1 MTPERRVLLGDS
13 AVALSALLPGLLY
26 FGDALVW
33 WVPVPAALLVVTT
46 GAAQHYTEHV
56 GFERTRDEAAL
67 ALGAIVVPV
76 AVAGTLVLTGSPLG
90 PPLALAVF
98 TGTGLGFLAYRFVY
112 GVLRPIPE
120 KRLERAGKRA
130 V

>member
-1 MTPERRVLLGDS
+1 MEPERKVLLGDG
-13 AVALSALLPGLLY
+13 AVAVSVLVPGLLY
-26 FGDALVW
+26 FGSALVW
-33 WVPVPAALLVVTT
+33 WVPLPAALLSFTT
-46 GAAQHYTEHV
+46 AAAQHYTEHV

-76 AVAGTLVLTGSPLG
+76 AVAGVLVVTGSAFG

-98 TGTGLGFLAYRFVY
+98 AGTGVGFLLYRFVY

-120 KRLERAGKRA
+120 KRLARAGQRA

>member
-1 MTPERRVLLGDS
+1 MTPERKVLLGDGL
-13 AVALSALLPGLLY
+13 VALSVLLPGLLY
-26 FGDALVW
+26 FGPALVW
-33 WVPVPAALLVVTT
+33 WVPMPAALLVATT
-46 GAAQHYTEHV
+46 GAAQHYSEHV
-56 GFERTRDEAAL
+56 GFERARDEAAL

-76 AVAGTLVLTGSPLG
+76 AAAGVLVVTGSSLG

-98 TGTGLGFLAYRFVY
+98 VGTGLGFLGYRFVF

-120 KRLERAGKRA
+120 KRLARAGERA

>member
-1 MTPERRVLLGDS
+1 MTPERKVLLGDG

-26 FGDALVW
+26 FGPTLVW
-33 WVPVPAALLVVTT
+33 WVPVPAALLAATT

-56 GFERTRDEAAL
+56 RFERTRDEAAL

-76 AVAGTLVLTGSPLG
+76 AVAAVLVVTGSPLG

-98 TGTGLGFLAYRFVY
+98 SGTGVGFLGYRFVF

-120 KRLERAGKRA
+120 KRLERAGERA

>member
-1 MTPERRVLLGDS
+1 MEPERKVLLGDG
-13 AVALSALLPGLLY
+13 AVAVSVLVPGLLY
-26 FGDALVW
+26 FGSALVW
-33 WVPVPAALLVVTT
+33 WVPLPAALLSFTT
-46 GAAQHYTEHV
+46 AAAQHYTEHV

-76 AVAGTLVLTGSPLG
+76 AVAGVLVVTGSALG

-98 TGTGLGFLAYRFVY
+98 AGTGVGFLLYRFVY

-120 KRLERAGKRA
+120 KRLARAGQRA

>member
-1 MTPERRVLLGDS
+1 MEPERKVLLGDG
-13 AVALSALLPGLLY
+13 AVAVSVLVPGLLY
-26 FGDALVW
+26 FGSALVW
-33 WVPVPAALLVVTT
+33 WVPLPAALLSFTT
-46 GAAQHYTEHV
+46 AAAQHYTEHV

-67 ALGAIVVPV
+67 ALGAIVLPI
-76 AVAGTLVLTGSPLG
+76 AVAGVLVVTGSALG

-98 TGTGLGFLAYRFVY
+98 AGTGVGFLLYRFVY

-120 KRLERAGKRA
+120 KRLERAGERA

>member
-1 MTPERRVLLGDS
+1 MTPERKVLLGDS
-13 AVALSALLPGLLY
+13 AVALSTLLPGLLY
-26 FGDALVW
+26 FGPALVW
-33 WVPVPAALLVVTT
+33 WVPVPAALLAFTT
-46 GAAQHYTEHV
+46 GAAQHYSEHV

-76 AVAGTLVLTGSPLG
+76 AVAAVLVVTGSPLG

-98 TGTGLGFLAYRFVY
+98 VGTGTGFLCYRLLY
-112 GVLRPIPE
+112 GVVRPIPE
-120 KRLERAGKRA
+120 KRLARAGERA

>member
-1 MTPERRVLLGDS
+1 MEPERKVLLGDG
-13 AVALSALLPGLLY
+13 AVAVSVLVPGLLY
-26 FGDALVW
+26 FGSALVW
-33 WVPVPAALLVVTT
+33 WVPLPAALLSFTT
-46 GAAQHYTEHV
+46 AAAQHYTEHV

-76 AVAGTLVLTGSPLG
+76 AVAGVLVVTGSALG

-98 TGTGLGFLAYRFVY
+98 AGIGVGFLLYRFVY

-120 KRLERAGKRA
+120 KRLARAGQRA